1 MQNMYYTF
9 LQDSPV
15 KLIVGV
21 KGKGPPTPKHF
32 LDFAFDILKSIKIH
46 AKYTFYIT
54 ITKSSNINVVI
65 DVNIETTN
73 NLETTN
79 DNSHDNKNVTYIVT
93 NPTKIT
99 TSVPDQKDDS
109 YVLERILGMDNSKLF
124 IVEKEN
130 ENSDENL
137 NEYIISEDTQNQPK
151 PALLIDT
158 ILNKN
163 YNASDTFTKHIQ
175 LIYTK
180 PSAKIIII
188 DSIKITS
195 TK

>member
-21 KGKGPPTPKHF
+21 KGKDPPTPKHF
-32 LDFAFDILKSIKIH
+32 LDFAFDILKTIKIH

-54 ITKSSNINVVI
+54 ITKSSDNKAI

-73 NLETTN
+73 DNSLDNTN
-79 DNSHDNKNVTYIVT
+79 DTYIVT
-93 NPTKIT
+93 NPTKIK
-99 TSVPDQKDDS
+99 TSVPNQKDDS
-109 YVLERILGMDNSKLF
+109 YVLERILGMDNSNPF
-124 IVEKEN
+124 IVKKEN

-137 NEYIISEDTQNQPK
+137 KKYIISEDTQNQQN

-195 TK
+195 TITSTK

>member
-21 KGKGPPTPKHF
+21 KGKDPPTPKHF

-54 ITKSSNINVVI
+54 ITKSSDNKAI
-65 DVNIETTN
+65 DVNIETIYKPLN
-73 NLETTN
+73 NIN
-79 DNSHDNKNVTYIVT
+79 DTYTVT
-93 NPTKIT
+93 NPNKIK
-99 TSVPDQKDDS
+99 TSLPDKKNDS
-109 YVLERILGMDNSKLF
+109 YVLESILGMDVSKPF

-130 ENSDENL
+130 ENPNEKP
-137 NEYIISEDTQNQPK
+137 NEYIISEDTQNQQN

-195 TK
+195 TQ

>member
-1 MQNMYYTF
+1 MHNMYDIF

-21 KGKGPPTPKHF
+21 KGKDPPTPKHF

-54 ITKSSNINVVI
+54 ITKSSNNKAI

-73 NLETTN
+73 DNSLDNTN
-79 DNSHDNKNVTYIVT
+79 DTYIVT
-93 NPTKIT
+93 NPTKIK
-99 TSVPDQKDDS
+99 TSLPDKKNDS
-109 YVLERILGMDNSKLF
+109 YVLESILGMDNSNPF

-130 ENSDENL
+130 EKP
-137 NEYIISEDTQNQPK
+137 NEYIISEDKENQQNPD
-151 PALLIDT
+151 LLIDT
-158 ILNKN
+158 ILNKK
-163 YNASDTFTKHIQ
+163 YNASDTFTKYIQ

-188 DSIKITS
+188 DTIKITS